1 MPKSVIT
8 YLLGIFGCDDQS
20 QMISEA
26 ENPLSS
32 LIGLFKW
39 LMYTAFN
46 SSSNED
52 ASSGFGVFGGDF
64 GLKKKYKKNIT
75 FFHYFVGATKRCMRK
90 INAFCL

>member
-1 MPKSVIT
+1 M
-8 YLLGIFGCDDQS
+8 LGIFGCDDQS

-64 GLKKKYKKNIT
+64 GLKKKMIT
-75 FFHYFVGATKRCMRK
+75 KIKFFFFFFFLEGATKRCMRK

>member
-1 MPKSVIT
+1 M
-8 YLLGIFGCDDQS
+8 LGIFGCDDQS

-64 GLKKKYKKNIT
+64 GLKKKCKKLRIFWKVPSQRGVWEKN
-75 FFHYFVGATKRCMRK
+75 
-90 INAFCL
+90 

>member
-1 MPKSVIT
+1 
-8 YLLGIFGCDDQS
+8 
-20 QMISEA
+20 MISEA

-64 GLKKKYKKNIT
+64 GLKKKMIT
-75 FFHYFVGATKRCMRK
+75 KIKFFHFTEGATIRCMRR